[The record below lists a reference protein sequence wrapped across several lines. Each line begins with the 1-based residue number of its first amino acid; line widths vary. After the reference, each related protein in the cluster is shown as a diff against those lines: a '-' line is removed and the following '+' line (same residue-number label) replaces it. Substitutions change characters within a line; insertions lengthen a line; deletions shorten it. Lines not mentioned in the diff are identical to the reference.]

1 MTATADMINALGL
14 KITPVTV
21 PALDN
26 GGEPCEY
33 CSTEDAVVDTQLY
46 YVLDGEPIF
55 EDGCRS
61 CMLARVLESAQLG
74 ADTFQV
80 ETEAK

>member
-1 MTATADMINALGL
+1 MTTTADMITAMGL
-14 KITPVTV
+14 KVTTV
-21 PALDN
+21 TAAALDR

-46 YVLDGEPIF
+46 YVLDGEPVF
-55 EDGCRS
+55 EDGCSS
-61 CMLARVLESAQLG
+61 CMLARLLESAQLG